1 MGGRHELRHVLP
13 GWFEGS
19 LRYLELYSEVMK
31 RGPWKTGEST
41 GAREVDQGPGEV
53 GGSGGSSVLPVACAV

>member
-31 RGPWKTGEST
+31 RGPWNIEGRAV
-41 GAREVDQGPGEV
+41 GPARWTRAQGR
-53 GGSGGSSVLPVACAV
+53 LVAVVALQCSE